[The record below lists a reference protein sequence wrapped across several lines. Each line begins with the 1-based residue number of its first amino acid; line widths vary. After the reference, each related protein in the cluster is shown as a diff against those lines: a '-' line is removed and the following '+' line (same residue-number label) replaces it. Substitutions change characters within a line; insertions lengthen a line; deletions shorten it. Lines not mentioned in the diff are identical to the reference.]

1 MWHSPGRVIKRA
13 QREQT
18 GQSLVIIVV
27 AFFALLVIVGLAI
40 DLGLMYIERIQLGRA
55 CDAAALA
62 GAQELPM
69 EDLAA
74 QRAMQYLTDNG
85 YDLAEL
91 GLTVIGPD
99 NAGELS
105 HPRPPGSRGDFIIEA
120 HQYQDPDFEV
130 PSDKLSVTGTIDV
143 PMSFMVLVGF
153 DSVPVE
159 AHAMA
164 ENVLNRLDIAIVYD
178 KSGSMND
185 DTYCHNCFN
194 EGNPAANPPP
204 ECYGCYSRIEGLEF
218 PLGDRMY
225 LPVPNEFCGPQQEI
239 IHNGYEILVAEAEWF
254 SNSTS
259 VAGGANDYHRQ
270 DYVEG
275 TTFWMLQRVR
285 NSQASGHSS
294 QEGDRRG
301 AHLMHLPMLEDIPGH
316 NDTANAPR
324 LDYNFDLPTA
334 GNWFVWARAQC
345 GPWPANAARADGCL
359 LHWGANG
366 SQIGSIGGGSFG
378 GDGAVL
384 PSGCYCGT
392 QPCPCRP
399 PREGGSRSNQWTWV
413 QLGSVNTGSSDLQI
427 NLWGGG
433 PGFRLDKLLLTRNPE
448 GPGGGSDRAPLF
460 IRETTPDWDDVDDLP
475 YQTYELNGRYGGP
488 PDTGGRNGL
497 ACDIC
502 NAQYGGNREA
512 GCDKTLDDIF
522 DDAQPV
528 RAAKEAAKSFVRR
541 MRARFDQIAF
551 VEYETRASISREL
564 NCVWQR
570 GVPPVEYGLGIWDP
584 ETGQADNAWTWCYDH
599 RVDPGGYEGA
609 PDTSI
614 NSGSVIFAVES
625 MQPAVWTNIAEG
637 MELGMDVLEPTGGH
651 FGRPYALRYMILM
664 TDGVPNR
671 WPGGE
676 NAECH
681 QDPDLWPDESGDE
694 NEDKARDCVIYY
706 ADQAKAKGVAIF
718 TIGLGMS
725 VDGPLLQAVAERTG
739 GDYFHARRAEELNA
753 VFDEIA
759 NRIFLRLVE

>member
-1 MWHSPGRVIKRA
+1 L
-13 QREQT
+13 QREQS
-18 GQSLVIIVV
+18 GQSLVIIAV
-27 AFFALLVIVGLAI
+27 AFFGLLVTVGLAI

-69 EDLAA
+69 EGLAA
-74 QRAMQYLTDNG
+74 QRAMQYLNDNG

-99 NAGELS
+99 NAADLS
-105 HPRPPGSRGDFIIEA
+105 HPPPPGSRGDFIIEA
-120 HQYQDPDFEV
+120 HQYDDPDFEV
-130 PSDKLSVTGTIDV
+130 PSDKLSVTGTIRV

-153 DSVPVE
+153 DNVPVE

-185 DTYCHNCFN
+185 DTYCHSCYN
-194 EGNPAANPPP
+194 EANPNANPPP
-204 ECYGCYSRIEGLEF
+204 ECYGCYSRIEGQEF
-218 PLGDRMY
+218 PLGDRMS
-225 LPVPNEFCGPQQEI
+225 LPVPNEFCQSQDEI
-239 IHNGYEILVAEAEWF
+239 IYNGYEILVAEAEWF

-259 VAGGANDYHRQ
+259 VAGGANDYHRAT
-270 DYVEG
+270 YAEG
-275 TTFWMLQRVR
+275 TTFWMMQRVR
-285 NSQASGHSS
+285 NSQASGHRYE
-294 QEGDRRG
+294 EGDRRG
-301 AHLMHLPMLEDIPGH
+301 AHLMHLPMLEDIRGH
-316 NDTANAPR
+316 FDTGSAPR
-324 LDYNFDLPTA
+324 LDYDFDLPTA

-345 GPWPANAARADGCL
+345 GPWPGNAERADGCSL
-359 LHWGANG
+359 FWGANG
-366 SQIGSIGGGSFG
+366 SQMGSIGSGDFGS
-378 GDGAVL
+378 DGAVRGN
-384 PSGCYCGT
+384 GCYCGT
-392 QPCPCRP
+392 RTCPCRP

-413 QLGSVNTGSSDLQI
+413 RLGSVNTGSRDLQV

-433 PGFRLDKLLLTRNPE
+433 PGFRLDKILLTRNPE
-448 GPGGGSDRAPLF
+448 GQRGGGDRAPRF
-460 IRETTPDWDDVDDLP
+460 IRETTPDWDDVADQE
-475 YQTYELNGRYGGP
+475 YQTYELQGRYGGP

-497 ACDIC
+497 ACDTC
-502 NAQYGGNREA
+502 NAQYGDVVEGVCDNRA
-512 GCDKTLDDIF
+512 DDIL

-541 MRARFDQIAF
+541 MRARFDQIGF

-570 GVPPVEYGLGIWDP
+570 GVPPIEYGLGIWDS
-584 ETGQADNAWTWCYDH
+584 ETGLADNAWTWCYDH
-599 RVDPGGYEGA
+599 RIDPGGYEGL
-609 PDTSI
+609 PDTGI
-614 NSGSVIFAVES
+614 DSGSVIYAIES

-651 FGRPYALRYMILM
+651 YGRPYALRYMILM

-671 WPGGE
+671 WPGGA

-706 ADQAKAKGVAIF
+706 ADQAKSKGVAIF

-725 VDGPLLQAVAERTG
+725 VDGPLLQAVAETTG
-739 GDYFHARRAEELNA
+739 GDYFHAQRADELNA